1 VRRHVRGVGLGIL
14 LVGVLALVW
23 AALLLPSMFRAR
35 LESSPIDGV
44 RSFERSMGILASA
57 RNRKGQTPGRWI
69 MVPRS
74 DVTAPV
80 GRRGRILRRRR
91 QNFERLVAA
100 AAVTL
105 IAGFIPHLHWLW
117 FVHLAFDGALG
128 IYVSRLLRYKRE
140 ELERREKVETIPSA
154 LEEPTQQSVSSL

>member
-1 VRRHVRGVGLGIL
+1 MRRHVKGVRLGIV

-23 AALLLPSMFRAR
+23 AALLLPSMVRTR
-35 LESSPIDGV
+35 IESSPANGV
-44 RSFERSMGILASA
+44 RSFERSMGVLASA

-80 GRRGRILRRRR
+80 GRRSRIIRRRR
-91 QNFERLVAA
+91 QNFERLLA
-100 AAVTL
+100 AAVITL
-105 IAGFIPHLHWLW
+105 LLGFVPQLRWMW
-117 FVHLAFDGALG
+117 FVHLAVDGALG

-140 ELERREKVETIPSA
+140 EQERREKVATLPA
-154 LEEPTQQSVSSL
+154 EEPPTSHVSSL

>member
-1 VRRHVRGVGLGIL
+1 VRGAGLGIL

-57 RNRKGQTPGRWI
+57 RTRKGQTPGRWI

-80 GRRGRILRRRR
+80 GRRGRIIRRRR
-91 QNFERLVAA
+91 QTFERLVAA
-100 AAVTL
+100 AVVTL
-105 IAGFIPHLHWLW
+105 VAGFVPHLHWMW
-117 FVHLAFDGALG
+117 FVHLAVDGALG
-128 IYVSRLLRYKRE
+128 IYVTRLLRYKRE
-140 ELERREKVETIPSA
+140 ELERRDKVEVLPA
-154 LEEPTQQSVSSL
+154 EEHPAQNVSSL

>member
-1 VRRHVRGVGLGIL
+1 MRGVRLGIL

-23 AALLLPSMFRAR
+23 AALLLPSMVRTR

-74 DVTAPV
+74 EVTAPV
-80 GRRGRILRRRR
+80 GRRGRIIRRRR
-91 QNFERLVAA
+91 QNFERLLA
-100 AAVTL
+100 AAVITL
-105 IAGFIPHLHWLW
+105 LAGFIPHLHWMW
-117 FVHLAFDGALG
+117 FVHLAVDGALG
-128 IYVSRLLRYKRE
+128 IYVTRLLRYKRE
-140 ELERREKVETIPSA
+140 EQERREKVETLP
-154 LEEPTQQSVSSL
+154 LEEPPAQNVSSL